1 MKERT
6 HCDEDLGVCDVCF
19 YSETFENNYSAF
31 FFFFFTISV
40 VYIIYI
46 IIFH

>member
-6 HCDEDLGVCDVCF
+6 NCDEDLGACMF
-19 YSETFENNYSAF
+19 IFILKLLRITILLFI
-31 FFFFFTISV
+31 TISV